1 MKSPDVVF
9 DQLGKLY
16 DFYRE
21 ISKFK
26 LRVKQNSDKA
36 APPQEESVS
45 ALSPAR

>member
-21 ISKFK
+21 ISSFK
-26 LRVKQNSDKA
+26 LKVKQNSNKA
-36 APPQEESVS
+36 GPPDQESVL
-45 ALSPAR
+45 ALFPAR

>member
-9 DQLGKLY
+9 SQLAKLY

-26 LRVKQNSDKA
+26 FKGKQKFNKA
-36 APPQEESVS
+36 APLDRESS
-45 ALSPAR
+45 LRLLSR